1 MHKVPSAFHNFLLLV
16 LICLIL
22 VVALLILL
30 GHRAVNRDPCILYSQ
45 VGARMCMENEFI
57 KSRTG
62 GSPITCVVS
71 SNK

>member
-16 LICLIL
+16 LICPIL

-30 GHRAVNRDPCILYSQ
+30 GHRAVNRDPCIYSQ